1 MEQESGSRR
10 RSDIGLHLLFQ
21 TIVPSL
27 DLNLKYDF
35 IFYLADDF
43 PYLQGEG
50 INSTIW
56 EVFLTGAPVM
66 VRS

>member
-1 MEQESGSRR
+1 MQCK
-10 RSDIGLHLLFQ
+10 

-43 PYLQGEG
+43 PYLPGGG

-56 EVFLTGAPVM
+56 EIFLTGAPVM

>member
-1 MEQESGSRR
+1 MEQESGNRR

-43 PYLQGEG
+43 PYLPGEG

-56 EVFLTGAPVM
+56 EIFLTGAPVM